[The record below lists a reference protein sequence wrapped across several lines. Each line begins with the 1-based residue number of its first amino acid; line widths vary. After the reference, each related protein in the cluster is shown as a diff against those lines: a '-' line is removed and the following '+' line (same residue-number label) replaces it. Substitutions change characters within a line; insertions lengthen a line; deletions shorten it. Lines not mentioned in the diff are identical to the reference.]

1 MKIMK
6 ILKFGGLAALVL
18 SMAVGCAGQPT
29 EPEVDPEQV
38 KAEQMAAAQQAIAD
52 AKSALEEAK
61 AIGAEWRDTEELI
74 KQAEEALAAEDTAK
88 AIELANQAR
97 RQAENAIA
105 QKRAEEERLAAEAAA
120 QAADDS
126 YTVMRGDNLWNI
138 SGRSEIYGNPY
149 NWPLIYKA
157 NRDKIQDAD
166 LIYPGQ
172 VFTIDRNASA
182 AEMDAAARHARNRG
196 AWSLGVTEESDR
208 AYLSR

>member
-6 ILKFGGLAALVL
+6 TIKFGALAALVL
-18 SMAVGCAGQPT
+18 SVAVGCAGQPT
-29 EPEVDPEQV
+29 EPEMDPEQV

-61 AIGAEWRDTEELI
+61 AIGAEWRDTQELI
-74 KQAEEALAAEDTAK
+74 NQAEEALAAEDTAK
-88 AIELANQAR
+88 AIELANEAR

-105 QKRAEEERLAAEAAA
+105 QKRAEEERMAAAAE
-120 QAADDS
+120 DS

-138 SGRSEIYGNPY
+138 SGRSEVYGNPY
-149 NWPLIYKA
+149 HWPLIYKA
-157 NRDKIQDAD
+157 NRDQIQDAD

-182 AEMDAAARHARNRG
+182 AEMDAAARHARTRG
-196 AWSLGVTEESDR
+196 AWSLGVTEQSDR

>member
-6 ILKFGGLAALVL
+6 TIKFGGLAALVL
-18 SMAVGCAGQPT
+18 SVAVGCAGQPT

-38 KAEQMAAAQQAIAD
+38 KAEQMAAAEQAIAD

-61 AIGAEWRDTEELI
+61 AIGAEWRDTADLI
-74 KQAEEALAAEDTAK
+74 AQAEEALAAEDTAK

-105 QKRAEEERLAAEAAA
+105 QKRAEEERMAA
-120 QAADDS
+120 AADDS

-138 SGRSEIYGNPY
+138 SGRSEVYGNPY
-149 NWPLIYKA
+149 HWPLIYKA
-157 NRDKIQDAD
+157 NRDQIQDAD

-172 VFTIDRNASA
+172 VFTINRNASA
-182 AEMDAAARHARNRG
+182 AEMDAAARHARTRG
-196 AWSLGVTEESDR
+196 AWSLGVTEQSDN